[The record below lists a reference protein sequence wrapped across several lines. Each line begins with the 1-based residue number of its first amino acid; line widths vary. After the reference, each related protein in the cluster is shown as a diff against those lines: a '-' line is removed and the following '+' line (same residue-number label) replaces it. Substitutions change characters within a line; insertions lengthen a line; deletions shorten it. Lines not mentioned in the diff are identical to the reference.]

1 MRFGKRDQFWAILK
15 MHGVVVPPL
24 SAPDES
30 MLFECLNNY
39 PAGWLGTSRRVA
51 WGCYPS
57 AGTANWG
64 ILPMNWQPLFPRR
77 NPQAG
82 TDSAFEGM
90 FEKALRQPTNKPPRE
105 APNTTRLARLFALEH
120 DWPLPQ
126 PERGRWRRCV
136 LAILGALL
144 APIFHSFEQKS
155 SEAF

>member
-1 MRFGKRDQFWAILK
+1 
-15 MHGVVVPPL
+15 
-24 SAPDES
+24 
-30 MLFECLNNY
+30 
-39 PAGWLGTSRRVA
+39 
-51 WGCYPS
+51 
-57 AGTANWG
+57 
-64 ILPMNWQPLFPRR
+64 MNWQPLFPRR

-136 LAILGALL
+136 LVILGALL
-144 APIFHSFEQKS
+144 AQIPKLGCEIDQIHA
-155 SEAF
+155 AFSVGESNFGEVGGGQRKRLLNSGFRCE